1 MSYRCLAPYD
11 QPAVARDDR
20 LRRIGLHLA
29 RPQWHPETCAA
40 GTALATGDDEHLPDV
55 GPVGWASRTGG
66 EDTEGGS
73 RAVRRIRR
81 DLAVLVA
88 SLAVF
93 AGCAVIVA
101 DGRVGPAERAVF
113 HAINGLPSWL
123 YRPMLVFQYL
133 GVLAVPLVVAAGA
146 LAFRR
151 WRLAVALVL
160 VVPLKLAAERV
171 PKQLVQRERPGTTVP
186 DAILRGVPHGG
197 LSFVSGHAIITFAIA
212 GLLVL
217 VLPRRWGVVA
227 LVLAACNAVA
237 RVYLG
242 AHNPLDV
249 VGGAAIGLIIAA
261 VLDMILDVARDRGG
275 ARLGSATRR
284 GWIGPPVGVSR
295 GRS

>member
-1 MSYRCLAPYD
+1 M
-11 QPAVARDDR
+11 
-20 LRRIGLHLA
+20 
-29 RPQWHPETCAA
+29 
-40 GTALATGDDEHLPDV
+40 ATGDDEHLPDV
-55 GPVGWASRTGG
+55 DPVGLASRTGG

-73 RAVRRIRR
+73 SAVRRIRR

-93 AGCAVIVA
+93 AGCAVVVA

-146 LAFRR
+146 LVFRR
-151 WRLAVALVL
+151 WRLAAALVL
-160 VVPLKLAAERV
+160 VVPLKLAAEKV

-212 GLLVL
+212 GLLAP
-217 VLPRRWGVVA
+217 VLPRRWGIVA
-227 LVLAACNAVA
+227 FVLATLNAVA

-249 VGGAAIGLIIAA
+249 VGGAAVGLAIAA
-261 VLDMILDVARDRGG
+261 ALDLVLDVAGD
-275 ARLGSATRR
+275 RR
-284 GWIGPPVGVSR
+284 GSR
-295 GRS
+295 RGQAAPAREDRAT

>member
-1 MSYRCLAPYD
+1 
-11 QPAVARDDR
+11 
-20 LRRIGLHLA
+20 
-29 RPQWHPETCAA
+29 
-40 GTALATGDDEHLPDV
+40 
-55 GPVGWASRTGG
+55 
-66 EDTEGGS
+66 
-73 RAVRRIRR
+73 VRRVRR
-81 DLAVLVA
+81 DLIVLVA

-113 HAINGLPSWL
+113 HVINGLPEWL
-123 YRPMLVFQYL
+123 YRPMLLAQYL
-133 GVLAVPLVVAAGA
+133 GVLGVPLVVAAGA

-197 LSFVSGHAIITFAIA
+197 LSFVSGHAVITFAIA
-212 GLLVL
+212 GLVAL
-217 VLPRRWGVVA
+217 VLPRRWAVVA
-227 LVLAACNAVA
+227 FVLATLNAVA

-249 VGGAAIGLIIAA
+249 VGGAAVGLAIAA
-261 VLDMILDVARDRGG
+261 VLDLVLDVARDRGG
-275 ARLGSATRR
+275 SRR
-284 GWIGPPVGVSR
+284 GRTAPAED
-295 GRS
+295 GRAT